1 MGHQFLLQQADE
13 QNSVMKFFILLL
25 AAGAYAAP
33 EAEAEAEADPA
44 LLYSSYYGYSPYT
57 YGYGYGL
64 GYGYGYS
71 PYAYSLGYYAAP
83 SAASV
88 YTVHGPNSY
97 YANSAGVVHH
107 VLGKREAESNPEPEA
122 EADPAA
128 WYGHYYG
135 GYLGY
140 YGHRWA
146 DTTDIPDTDIMDGA
160 DKQVKPK

>member
-1 MGHQFLLQQADE
+1 MGHQFLLRQADE

-64 GYGYGYS
+64 GHAYGYGYS
-71 PYAYSLGYYAAP
+71 P
-83 SAASV
+83 SV
-88 YTVHGPNSY
+88 YTVHGANSY
-97 YANSAGVVHH
+97 YANSAGVVHQ
-107 VLGKREAESNPEPEA
+107 VVGKREAEGNPEA
-122 EADPAA
+122 EAKADPAA

-135 GYLGY
+135 GYGGYRGY
-140 YGHRWA
+140 YGHRYYGYYGYPGYGYRYGW
-146 DTTDIPDTDIMDGA
+146 G
-160 DKQVKPK
+160 K